1 MFEAVAQRHRP
12 PEIPLELRL
21 AELRREVHALTTE
34 LLESGDSPELLLGIG
49 ELQTTIAAFHY
60 LQAALSH
67 QTEKRICYDHEERG
81 VHMDHPAT
89 GAASSVALARRRAPH
104 GFMSKLAG
112 YRILFEDTPNLAGAF
127 ALGVVDEDRVDA
139 ILTELGRVSAQNRKD
154 FDAFYGEN
162 PDLFTNKGPGKAR
175 EVVREFTLP
184 LMDDEESVKLQDAAD
199 KQHIRFYRDGSSIRF
214 SGSLPLV
221 EGVALREHL
230 RHVSFLAKRQGDPRS
245 RTQIEASALVG
256 NLVAGQKR
264 KLPLNL
270 SLCLIMTD
278 RSLFM
283 GKKEPA
289 YMEGYGYI
297 SSQVARELIAGSFDG
312 NGVDIRKRREG
323 EYQDYLENLETVTE
337 IVRLY
342 TAPGDTELVAMD
354 SKARAFPKKL
364 RRFIRV
370 RDRSCRT
377 PYCDGMVQEA
387 DHILQHHLGGQTSV
401 DNSAGRCPICN
412 KAKEKWGWDEYVALT
427 HPQTMVIQNSG
438 MRFVSQAPPVRG
450 YEHAVFPELK
460 AEPGWLRELKHRLRG
475 AA

>member
-1 MFEAVAQRHRP
+1 MSEAMAQRHRP
-12 PEIPLELRL
+12 PQTPLELRL
-21 AELRREVHALTTE
+21 TELRREIHALATE
-34 LLESGDSPELLLGIG
+34 LLESGDTPELLLGIS

-67 QTEKRICYDHEERG
+67 QAEKRICYDHEERG
-81 VHMDHPAT
+81 VHIDYPAT
-89 GAASSVALARRRAPH
+89 GAASSVALARRQAPH

-127 ALGVVDEDRVDA
+127 ALGVVDEDRID
-139 ILTELGRVSAQNRKD
+139 ITLTELGKIKAEHRKD

-162 PDLFTNKGPGKAR
+162 PDLFTNKGPGKVR
-175 EVVREFTLP
+175 EAVREFTLP
-184 LMDDEESVKLQDAAD
+184 LMDDEESAKLQEAAD
-199 KQHIRFYRDGSSIRF
+199 KQYVRFYRDGSSIRF
-214 SGSLPLV
+214 SGSLPSV

-230 RHVSFLAKRQGDPRS
+230 RQVSFQAKQQGDPRT

-289 YMEGYGYI
+289 YLEGYGYI

-312 NGVDIRKRREG
+312 NGVDIRKLREG

-337 IVRLY
+337 IIRLY
-342 TAPGDTELVAMD
+342 TAPGGTELVAMD

-370 RDRSCRT
+370 RDRNCRT
-377 PYCDGMVQEA
+377 PYCDGLVQEA
-387 DHILQHHLGGQTSV
+387 DHILQHHLGGRTNA

-412 KAKEKWGWDEYVALT
+412 KAKEKWGWDEYVALA
-427 HPQTMVIQNSG
+427 HPQTMVIQNAG
-438 MRFVSQAPPVRG
+438 MRFVSQAPPVMG

-460 AEPGWLRELKHRLRG
+460 EEPGWLRGLKHRLRG